1 MAHANGHVDGWVGRP
16 LKRREDH
23 RLLVG
28 AGRYVDDIRLAGC
41 LHVALLRSH
50 HAHARI
56 ARVDV
61 ERARRASGVVAVV
74 IGAEVSHLGPMPV
87 NRLVADMRVPP
98 HPIIADGHVHAA
110 GTPVAAVVAE
120 SAAAARDALD
130 LIAVEYEPLAALPEP
145 EAAVAAGTPA
155 LFPDIDG
162 NRSFTRTLRQGDTAK
177 GMAAAARV
185 ARVRVASPRIAGVAM
200 EPRSVL
206 AAFDPSTEELTLWV
220 SCQAPFRIRA
230 EVARL
235 LDLAEAR
242 VRVIAPDVGG
252 GFGVKSGPY
261 REEVLLAWLARKL
274 GRPVKWIATRGE
286 DQITTNHS
294 RGSACD
300 AEMAVDADGRIT
312 ALRARITSPL
322 GTALMNGAAGPPW
335 NHARLL
341 PGCYDVPAC
350 DITATGAL
358 TTTTPVAAYR
368 GAGRPEA
375 TFVIERLM
383 DEAARALNLD
393 PAEIRR
399 RNFIPAT
406 AFPFRTA
413 TGQVYDSGD
422 YHLALDRALDAAD
435 YKALRRE
442 QAERRQR
449 GEIVGIGLASYV
461 EPCAL
466 GWESGSIKVER
477 SGRVTAITGSSA
489 HGQGHETTFAQIVAD
504 HLGVTPD
511 EVEVIHGD
519 TRSGPEG
526 FGTFGS
532 RSVALG
538 GSALARVSAEIRDKG
553 RRIAAK
559 LLEAAPADVIGV
571 TGGFHVA
578 GLPGRRVTWREVA
591 TSAYA
596 PGHGLP
602 TGDIPGLEATTYF
615 QPEAEVWTFGAI
627 VCALAIDAETGRPV
641 IERLIWVDDAGTVIN
656 PLLAEGQL
664 HGSLAQGLGQVLME
678 EIVYDG
684 DGQLITGTLMDYAI
698 PRADEVPPVADREDL
713 HALAAQSARR
723 QGRRRGGL
731 HRHPARGGQCRR
743 RRIVALRRHSARDAA
758 HAGTSLGG
766 ASRPRVS
773 RRRLDPGP
781 LRIMPT
787 RIEAPAGAAPPP
799 GGARRC

>member
-1 MAHANGHVDGWVGRP
+1 MAHANEHVDGWVGRP

-23 RLLVG
+23 RLLAG
-28 AGRYVDDIRLAGC
+28 AGRYVDDIRPAGC

-61 ERARRASGVVAVV
+61 ERARRAPGVVAV
-74 IGAEVSHLGPMPV
+74 ITGAEVSHLGPMPV

-98 HPIIADGHVHAA
+98 HPIIADRHVHAA

-130 LIAVEYEPLAALPEP
+130 LIAVEYEPLTALPEP
-145 EAAVAAGTPA
+145 EAAVAAGAPA

-162 NRSFTRTLRQGDTAK
+162 NRSFTRTLRQGDMAK
-177 GMAAAARV
+177 GMGAAARV

-261 REEVLLAWLARKL
+261 REEVLLAWLAKKL

-350 DITATGAL
+350 DITVTGAL

-571 TGGFHVA
+571 TGGFHVV
-578 GLPGRRVTWREVA
+578 GLPARRVTWREVA
-591 TSAYA
+591 TAAYA

-698 PRADEVPPVADREDL
+698 PRADEVPPVQIEKTCTPSPLNPLGAKGVGEAGCIGIPPAVVNAAVD
-713 HALAAQSARR
+713 ALSPFGVTQ
-723 QGRRRGGL
+723 L
-731 HRHPARGGQCRR
+731 EMPLTPARLWE
-743 RRIVALRRHSARDAA
+743 ALRGRA
-758 HAGTSLGG
+758 
-766 ASRPRVS
+766 
-773 RRRLDPGP
+773 
-781 LRIMPT
+781 
-787 RIEAPAGAAPPP
+787 
-799 GGARRC
+799 